1 MLWFGGKH
9 GSAIAAH
16 GGEETPWNALF
27 QRACGQEIRAAPE
40 FAGNAASNLF
50 GKHFAIFT
58 VMPRKWIPGN
68 PFGVIVQ
75 NGLFGNATP
84 MGRPLGVLD
93 FQVRYSWN
101 EGENLPWN
109 AAEDLR
115 ADMRWRIAFR

>member
-1 MLWFGGKH
+1 
-9 GSAIAAH
+9 
-16 GGEETPWNALF
+16 
-27 QRACGQEIRAAPE
+27 
-40 FAGNAASNLF
+40 
-50 GKHFAIFT
+50 
-58 VMPRKWIPGN
+58 MPRKWIPGN

-75 NGLFGNATP
+75 NSLFGNATP